1 MRSCWLDL
9 GRFLSILNDL
19 NGIEGNQGRQPGGRK
34 RQFGCE
40 GHHEHEK
47 VRKGHHGRQTF
58 EINFDKEFGLT

>member
-1 MRSCWLDL
+1 MT
-9 GRFLSILNDL
+9 L
-19 NGIEGNQGRQPGGRK
+19 NGHEGNRGHQPGSRK